1 MLDVGQVNQSTEIQV
16 TNEYPPTARTT
27 RTTFTPNIT
36 LRLSTQDGGYY
47 NQLKGFYFNNMIV
60 NDYIK
65 YFLLLNST
73 PEQWIS
79 GLELLDGEVDRLLRP
94 CPDPGDGVV
103 SGVSPAPETQS
114 LPSQQPATRRA
125 LLLEPYISSL
135 QT

>member
-1 MLDVGQVNQSTEIQV
+1 
-16 TNEYPPTARTT
+16 
-27 RTTFTPNIT
+27 
-36 LRLSTQDGGYY
+36 
-47 NQLKGFYFNNMIV
+47 MIV
-60 NDYIK
+60 NDYIA

-125 LLLEPYISSL
+125 ILLGPYISSL